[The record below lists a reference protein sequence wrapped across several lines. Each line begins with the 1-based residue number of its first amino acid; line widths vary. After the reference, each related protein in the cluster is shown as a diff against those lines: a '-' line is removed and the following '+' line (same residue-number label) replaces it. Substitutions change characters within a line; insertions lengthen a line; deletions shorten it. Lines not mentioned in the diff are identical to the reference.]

1 MRFISG
7 IQPSGTITLG
17 NYLGAIRNFVNL
29 QNEGKFDDILVFIAD
44 LHAITVAQDKQ
55 ELRKNIRSLAALYL
69 ACGLD
74 PQKTHIFIQSEV
86 PAHTE
91 LSWVLECNTYIG
103 ELQRMTQF
111 KDKSQKHQT
120 DGVSTGLLTYPVLM
134 ASDILLYDAD
144 VVPVGQ
150 DQKQHLELCRD
161 IAIRFNSKYGDT
173 FTVPEG
179 YMSKNSAKIMS
190 LTDPSK
196 KMSKSDDNPKS
207 YISILDDINI
217 AKKKIKSAVTDL
229 DTEVRFDKENKP
241 GVSNLISIASAIS
254 GLSIEEIEAKFK
266 GQNYATFK
274 EYVANLVAELLENI
288 QKKYNEII
296 NSQELDQIL
305 DEGRDYANYLA
316 NKKISKV
323 KNKVGLGRKI
333 K

>member
-207 YISILDDINI
+207 YISILDDINV

-274 EYVANLVAELLENI
+274 EYVANVVAELLENI

-316 NKKISKV
+316 NKKIAKV

>member
-29 QNEGKFDDILVFIAD
+29 QNECKFDDILVFIAD